1 MRGKGEAGMV
11 TRTRREVRSL
21 GKTWN
26 ETMLWYAKAVHELR
40 ERPVTK
46 KASWRYLAAMHD
58 FDQAKWINLGYLV
71 KGEALPK
78 TAERKRYWSQCQ
90 HQTWY
95 FLPWHRAYLHSFED
109 IVRDAI
115 KSLHGPADWALPY
128 WNYSDTK
135 NPDAS
140 KVPQAFLDHKL
151 PDGTP
156 NPLFAK
162 ARHGTSVAAGDVDL
176 TKRIADND
184 FEGIDQGPGEGV
196 GGPRTIF
203 SPSGEQEGLI
213 EAAPHDLVHGDVGG
227 RSGLM
232 SYPDTAALDPIF
244 WLHHANIDRLW
255 EVWRNRDARNKNPT
269 DADWLNGPTR
279 RRAFALFGADEKDR
293 PSNPRDVLSTTALGY
308 DYDDISDPL
317 AGGSRRSMRLE
328 ALAPSVQALAA
339 NQMEAPVMKKRPAAE
354 VLGSNDKEIALGP
367 KPVKSR
373 VKFAPQPLKALDQS
387 FTASAMAENTPGEP
401 DRVFLKL
408 ENIRGKD
415 GSGVFDVVLHK
426 PGAPAGSAGVKAGS
440 IALFGLEK
448 ASQAGG
454 DHAGNGLTKTLEITD
469 AVDAMQLDAEQAKNV
484 DVEIVPR
491 SDVRVEDNIK
501 VGQISVHRQSGQ

>member
-1 MRGKGEAGMV
+1 MA

-21 GKTWN
+21 GETWN
-26 ETMLWYAKAVHELR
+26 DTMLWYAKAVRELR
-40 ERPVTK
+40 GRPVTK

-58 FDQAKWINLGYLV
+58 FDQAQWINLGYLA

-78 TAERKRYWSQCQ
+78 KPERDRYWSQCQ

-115 KSLHGPADWALPY
+115 KSLRGPADWALPY
-128 WNYSDTK
+128 WNYSNTK
-135 NPDAS
+135 NPDAT
-140 KVPQAFLDHKL
+140 KVPKAFLDKKL

-156 NPLFAK
+156 NPLFVK
-162 ARHGTSVAAGDVDL
+162 ARHGTSVAKEDADL

-184 FEGIDQGPGEGV
+184 FEGIDAGAGEGV

-213 EAAPHDLVHGDVGG
+213 EAAPHDLIHGDVGG
-227 RSGLM
+227 RGGLM
-232 SYPDTAALDPIF
+232 SDPATAALDPIF

-255 EVWRNRDARNKNPT
+255 EVWRHRDARNKNPT
-269 DADWLNGPTR
+269 DRDWLNGPTR
-279 RRAFALFGADEKDR
+279 RRSFALFGADEKDR
-293 PSNPRDVLSTTALGY
+293 PSNPKDVLSTTALGY

-317 AGGSRRSMRLE
+317 RGATRRSMRLQ
-328 ALAPSVQALAA
+328 ALAPRLQGLAA
-339 NQMEAPVMKKRPAAE
+339 VDQSEDVAMKKRPPAE

-367 KPVKSR
+367 KPVTSR
-373 VKFAPQPLKALDQS
+373 IKFAPKPLKAVTQS
-387 FTASAMAENTPGEP
+387 FNMSAMRADTPGEP
-401 DRVFLKL
+401 DRTFLKL

-415 GSGVFDVVLHK
+415 GSGIFDVVLHK
-426 PGAPAGSAGVKAGS
+426 PGAPAGSVGVKAGS
-440 IALFGLEK
+440 ISLFGLEK
-448 ASQAGG
+448 ASKPGG
-454 DHAGNGLTKTLEITD
+454 AHAGNGLTKTLEITE
-469 AVDAMQLDAEQAKNV
+469 AVDAMKLDAQQVKNI

-491 SDVRVEDNIK
+491 SDVREEDQIK
-501 VGQISVHRQSGQ
+501 VGQVSVHRQSGQ

>member
-1 MRGKGEAGMV
+1 MA
-11 TRTRREVRSL
+11 TRTRREIRSL
-21 GKTWN
+21 GDTWN
-26 ETMLWYAKAVHELR
+26 DTMLWYAKAVHALR
-40 ERPVTK
+40 KRPVTK
-46 KASWRYLAAMHD
+46 KASWRFLAAMHD
-58 FDQAKWINLGYLV
+58 FDHAGWINLGYLA

-78 TAERKRYWSQCQ
+78 ADVRKRYWSQCQ

-95 FLPWHRAYLHSFED
+95 FLPWHRAYLRSFED

-115 KSLHGPADWALPY
+115 KSIDGPADWALPY

-135 NPDAS
+135 NPDAR

-151 PDGTP
+151 PIKLPDGTTD

-162 ARHGTSVAAGDVDL
+162 ARHGRSVPKDDVDL

-184 FEGIDQGPGEGV
+184 FEGIDAGAGEGV

-213 EAAPHDLVHGDVGG
+213 EAAPHDLIHGDVGG
-227 RSGLM
+227 RGGLM
-232 SYPDTAALDPIF
+232 SDPATAALDPIF

-255 EVWRNRDARNKNPT
+255 EVWRHRDPRNKNPT
-269 DADWLNGPTR
+269 DPDWLNGPTR

-293 PSNPRDVLSTTALGY
+293 PSNPKDVLSTTALGY

-317 AGGSRRSMRLE
+317 RGATRRSMRLE
-328 ALAPSVQALAA
+328 ALAPQLEGLVAVDQSEDVA
-339 NQMEAPVMKKRPAAE
+339 MKKRPPAE
-354 VLGSNDKEIALGP
+354 VLGSNDKQIALGP
-367 KPVKSR
+367 KPVTSR
-373 VKFAPQPLKALDQS
+373 VKFAPKPLKAVTES
-387 FTASAMAENTPGEP
+387 FNESTMRADTPGEP

-415 GSGVFDVVLHK
+415 GSGIFDVVLHK
-426 PGAPAGSAGVKAGS
+426 PGEPPGSAGVKAGAIS
-440 IALFGLEK
+440 LFGLEK
-448 ASQAGG
+448 ASKPGG
-454 DHAGNGLTKTLEITD
+454 AHAGNGLTKTLEITE
-469 AVDAMQLDAEQAKNV
+469 AVDAMKLDAGQVKNI

-491 SDVRVEDNIK
+491 SDVREEDQIK
-501 VGQISVHRQSGQ
+501 VGQVSVHRQSGQ

>member
-1 MRGKGEAGMV
+1 MA
-11 TRTRREVRSL
+11 TRRRREVRSL

-26 ETMLWYAKAVHELR
+26 DTMLWYAKAVHELR
-40 ERPVTK
+40 GRPVTK

-58 FDQAKWINLGYLV
+58 FDQARWIDLGYLA

-78 TAERKRYWSQCQ
+78 KPERDRYWSQCQ

-95 FLPWHRAYLHSFED
+95 FLPWHRAYLLSFED

-128 WNYSDTK
+128 WNYSNTK
-135 NPDAS
+135 NPDAT
-140 KVPQAFLDHKL
+140 KVPQAFLDKKL

-156 NPLFAK
+156 NPLFVK
-162 ARHGTSVAAGDVDL
+162 ARHGTSVAKEDADL

-184 FEGIDQGPGEGV
+184 FEGIDDGEGEGV

-227 RSGLM
+227 RDGLM
-232 SYPDTAALDPIF
+232 SDPATAALDPIF
-244 WLHHANIDRLW
+244 WLHHGNIDRLW
-255 EVWRNRDARNKNPT
+255 EVWRNRDPRNKNPT
-269 DADWLNGPTR
+269 DKDWLNGPTR

-293 PSNPRDVLSTTALGY
+293 PSNPKDVLSTTALGY
-308 DYDDISDPL
+308 EYDDISDPL
-317 AGGSRRSMRLE
+317 SGATRRSMRLQ
-328 ALAPSVQALAA
+328 ALAPRLQQRAA
-339 NQMEAPVMKKRPAAE
+339 VAPMEGVAAMKKRPAAE
-354 VLGSNDKEIALGP
+354 LLGSNDKEIALGP

-373 VKFAPQPLKALDQS
+373 IKFAPQPLKAVTRS
-387 FTASAMAENTPGEP
+387 FTRSAMRADAPGEP

-415 GSGVFDVVLHK
+415 GSGIFDVVLHK
-426 PGAPAGSAGVKAGS
+426 PGAPAGSAGIKAGS
-440 IALFGLEK
+440 ISLFGLEK
-448 ASQAGG
+448 ASKPDGA
-454 DHAGNGLTKTLEITD
+454 HAGNGLTKTLEITE
-469 AVDAMQLDAEQAKNV
+469 AVDAMKLDAEQAKNI

-491 SDVRVEDNIK
+491 SDVREEDQIK
-501 VGQISVHRQSGQ
+501 VGQVSVHRRSGQ

>member
-1 MRGKGEAGMV
+1 MA
-11 TRTRREVRSL
+11 TRRRREVRSL

-26 ETMLWYAKAVHELR
+26 DTMLWYAKAVHELR
-40 ERPVTK
+40 GRPVTK

-58 FDQAKWINLGYLV
+58 FDQAQWISLGYLA

-78 TAERKRYWSQCQ
+78 KPERDRYWSQCQ

-115 KSLHGPADWALPY
+115 KSLHGPEDWALPY
-128 WNYSDTK
+128 WNYSNTK
-135 NPDAS
+135 NPDAT
-140 KVPQAFLDHKL
+140 KVPQAFLDKKL

-156 NPLFAK
+156 NPLFVK
-162 ARHGTSVAAGDVDL
+162 ARHGTSVAKEDADL

-184 FEGIDQGPGEGV
+184 FEGIDDGAGEGV

-227 RSGLM
+227 RGGLM
-232 SYPDTAALDPIF
+232 SDPATAALDPIF

-255 EVWRNRDARNKNPT
+255 EVWRNRDPRNKNP
-269 DADWLNGPTR
+269 ADKAWLDGPTR
-279 RRAFALFGADEKDR
+279 RRVFALFGADEKDR
-293 PSNPRDVLSTTALGY
+293 PSNPKDVLSTTALGY

-317 AGGSRRSMRLE
+317 SGATRRSMRLE
-328 ALAPSVQALAA
+328 ALAPRLQQRAA
-339 NQMEAPVMKKRPAAE
+339 VAPLEDVAAMKKRPAAE

-373 VKFAPQPLKALDQS
+373 ITFAARPLQAVNRS
-387 FTASAMAENTPGEP
+387 FTAAAMRADTPGEP

-415 GSGVFDVVLHK
+415 GSGIFDVVLHK
-426 PGAPAGSAGVKAGS
+426 PGAPAGSVGVKAGS
-440 IALFGLEK
+440 ISLFGLEK
-448 ASQAGG
+448 ASKPDGA
-454 DHAGNGLTKTLEITD
+454 HAGNGLTKTLEITE
-469 AVDAMQLDAEQAKNV
+469 AVDAMKLDAEQAKNI

-491 SDVRVEDNIK
+491 SDVREEDQIK
-501 VGQISVHRQSGQ
+501 VGQVSVHRRSGQ

>member
-1 MRGKGEAGMV
+1 MA
-11 TRTRREVRSL
+11 TRTRQEVRAL
-21 GKTWN
+21 GDTWN
-26 ETMLWYAKAVHELR
+26 DTMSWYAKAVHELR
-40 ERPVTK
+40 GRPVTK

-58 FDQAKWINLGYLV
+58 FDQAAWINLGYLAQ
-71 KGEALPK
+71 GEALPK
-78 TAERKRYWSQCQ
+78 KPERDRYWSQCQ

-115 KSLHGPADWALPY
+115 ESLHGPDDWALPY
-128 WNYSDTK
+128 WNYSNTK
-135 NPDAS
+135 NPDAT
-140 KVPQAFLDHKL
+140 KLPQAFLDKKL

-162 ARHGTSVAAGDVDL
+162 ARHGTSVAAEDVEL
-176 TKRIADND
+176 TDRIADND
-184 FEGIDQGPGEGV
+184 FEGITEGPGEGV

-203 SPSGEQEGLI
+203 SPSGDQEGLI

-227 RSGLM
+227 RGGLM
-232 SYPDTAALDPIF
+232 SYPTTAALDPIF

-255 EVWRNRDARNKNPT
+255 EVWRNRDSRNKNPV

-293 PSNPRDVLSTTALGY
+293 PANPKDVLSTTALGY

-317 AGGSRRSMRLE
+317 KGASRRSIRLE
-328 ALAPSVQALAA
+328 ALATQLPERAA
-339 NQMEAPVMKKRPAAE
+339 ASQLESMVMKKRPAAE
-354 VLGSNDKEIALGP
+354 LLGSNDKEIALGP

-373 VKFAPQPLKALDQS
+373 IKFAPQPLKAVNQS
-387 FTASAMAENTPGEP
+387 FNESMMRADTPGEP

-426 PGAPAGSAGVKAGS
+426 PDAPAGSTGTRAGS
-440 IALFGLEK
+440 ISLFGLEK
-448 ASQAGG
+448 ASKPGG
-454 DHAGNGLTKTLEITD
+454 AHAGNGLTKTLEITQ
-469 AVDAMQLDAEQAKNV
+469 AVDAMKLDAEQAKSI

-491 SDVRVEDNIK
+491 SDVREEDKIK
-501 VGQISVHRQSGQ
+501 VGQVSVHRQSGQ

>member
-1 MRGKGEAGMV
+1 MEAGMA

-21 GKTWN
+21 GDTWN
-26 ETMLWYAKAVHELR
+26 DTMLWYAKAVHELR

-58 FDQAKWINLGYLV
+58 FDQAQWINLGYLA

-78 TAERKRYWSQCQ
+78 KPERDRYWSQCQ

-109 IVRDAI
+109 IVRDAV
-115 KSLHGPADWALPY
+115 KSLGGPGDWTLPY
-128 WNYSDTK
+128 WNYSNTG
-135 NPDAS
+135 NPDAT
-140 KVPQAFLDHKL
+140 KVPQAFLDKKL

-162 ARHGTSVAAGDVDL
+162 ARHGTSVAAEDVEL
-176 TKRIADND
+176 TDRIADND
-184 FEGIDQGPGEGV
+184 FEGITEGPGEGV

-227 RSGLM
+227 RGGLM
-232 SYPDTAALDPIF
+232 SYPTTAALDPIF

-255 EVWRNRDARNKNPT
+255 EVWRNRDPRNKNPA

-293 PSNPRDVLSTTALGY
+293 PSNPKDVLSTAALGY
-308 DYDDISDPL
+308 DYDDMSDPL
-317 AGGSRRSMRLE
+317 GGATRRSMRLE
-328 ALAPSVQALAA
+328 ALAPRLQQRAA
-339 NQMEAPVMKKRPAAE
+339 GDQLEGVVVMKKRPAAE
-354 VLGSNDKEIALGP
+354 VLGSNDKAIALGP

-373 VKFAPQPLKALDQS
+373 IKFSPQPLKAVNQS
-387 FTASAMAENTPGEP
+387 FTESTMRADTPGEP

-415 GSGVFDVVLHK
+415 GSGIFDVVLHK
-426 PGAPAGSAGVKAGS
+426 PDAPAGSAGVKAGS
-440 IALFGLEK
+440 ISLFGIEK
-448 ASQAGG
+448 ASQPAGA
-454 DHAGNGLTKTLEITD
+454 HAGNGLTKTLEITE
-469 AVDAMQLDAEQAKNV
+469 AVDAMKLDAEQAKNI

-491 SDVRVEDNIK
+491 SDVREEDQIK
-501 VGQISVHRQSGQ
+501 VGQVSVHRQSGQ

>member
-1 MRGKGEAGMV
+1 MEAGMA

-21 GKTWN
+21 GDSWN
-26 ETMLWYAKAVHELR
+26 DTMLWYAKAVHELR
-40 ERPVTK
+40 GRPVTK

-58 FDQAKWINLGYLV
+58 FDPAQWINLGYLA

-78 TAERKRYWSQCQ
+78 KPERDRYWSQCQ

-115 KSLHGPADWALPY
+115 KSLGGPGDWALPY
-128 WNYSDTK
+128 WNYSNTD
-135 NPDAS
+135 NPDAT
-140 KVPQAFLDHKL
+140 KVPQAFLDKKL

-162 ARHGTSVAAGDVDL
+162 ARHGTSVAAEDVEL
-176 TKRIADND
+176 TDRIADND
-184 FEGIDQGPGEGV
+184 FEGITEGPGEGV

-227 RSGLM
+227 RGGLM
-232 SYPDTAALDPIF
+232 SYPTTAALDPIF

-255 EVWRNRDARNKNPT
+255 EVWRNRDPKNKNPT
-269 DADWLNGPTR
+269 DTDWLNGPTS

-293 PSNPRDVLSTTALGY
+293 PSNPKDVLLTTALGY

-317 AGGSRRSMRLE
+317 GGATRRSMRLE
-328 ALAPSVQALAA
+328 ALAPRLQERAA
-339 NQMEAPVMKKRPAAE
+339 ADQLEGVVVMKKRPAAE

-367 KPVKSR
+367 KSVKSR
-373 VKFAPQPLKALDQS
+373 IKFAPQPLKAVNQS
-387 FTASAMAENTPGEP
+387 FTESTMRADTPGEP

-426 PGAPAGSAGVKAGS
+426 SDAPAGSAGVKAGS
-440 IALFGLEK
+440 ISLFGLEK
-448 ASQAGG
+448 ASQSGG
-454 DHAGNGLTKTLEITD
+454 AHAGNGLTKTLEITE
-469 AVDAMQLDAEQAKNV
+469 AVDAMKLDAEQAKNI

-491 SDVRVEDNIK
+491 SDIREEDQIK
-501 VGQISVHRQSGQ
+501 VGQVSVHRQSAQ